1 MKAQN
6 INRGRKADYT
16 DRPLTDEERA
26 FASDENNYNQLFKFM
41 RVNLEEYISVYGLEK
56 RG

>member
-6 INRGRKADYT
+6 IKRGRKADYT